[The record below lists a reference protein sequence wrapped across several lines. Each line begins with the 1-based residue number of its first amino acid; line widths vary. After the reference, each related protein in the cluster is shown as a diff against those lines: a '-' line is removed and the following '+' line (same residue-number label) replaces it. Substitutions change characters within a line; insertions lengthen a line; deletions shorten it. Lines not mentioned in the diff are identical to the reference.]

1 MSYLNIVEP
10 LEGIGQVAPVVAV
23 VVAAGRKCQK
33 RHIGIAASGC
43 HHLSVWRPGLFIL
56 STEDQQQFPSV
67 KAVVA
72 VLPQWRI
79 AQAGSRVTVE
89 QITRGAVS
97 NSVEVATKRYGSLE
111 VLWLGEQ

>member
-1 MSYLNIVEP
+1 M
-10 LEGIGQVAPVVAV
+10 
-23 VVAAGRKCQK
+23 
-33 RHIGIAASGC
+33 
-43 HHLSVWRPGLFIL
+43 
-56 STEDQQQFPSV
+56 

-72 VLPQWRI
+72 VQPQWRI